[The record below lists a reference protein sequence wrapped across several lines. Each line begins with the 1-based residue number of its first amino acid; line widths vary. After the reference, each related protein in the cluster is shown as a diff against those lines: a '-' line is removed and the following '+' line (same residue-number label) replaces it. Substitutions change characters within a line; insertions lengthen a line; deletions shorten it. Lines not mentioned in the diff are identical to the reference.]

1 MKKISLLDLFC
12 TLSVEEQSEL
22 IDASVAYARTVA
34 DPYTMEFY
42 AAKKRETHC
51 ISKSQIFT
59 IFRLNSK
66 IIF

>member
-42 AAKKRETHC
+42 AAKKEKL
-51 ISKSQIFT
+51 IALVKSRFSQF
-59 IFRLNSK
+59 FA
-66 IIF
+66 